1 MIVRIY
7 RLQRPGH
14 MRAIMCRIRYSAARG
29 IRLIPSR
36 GLLQMPVRGVML
48 CSPAFCI
55 IPPHLHT
62 STYRELRCMQSGTTT
77 TKGLMTPIG
86 KLIKEEL
93 QAQERSVSWFA
104 RKLHLDRSNVY
115 RLFQK
120 NSIDTD
126 LLSRISIIL
135 GRNFFEPLSDNIRE
149 RNRTPEQQ

>member
-1 MIVRIY
+1 MYERKTRCTDACKCVSYSI
-7 RLQRPGH
+7 LGCAGH
-14 MRAIMCRIRYSAARG
+14 QADTFMRAFADACSGGYALFPRVLYHPPASTH
-29 IRLIPSR
+29 RLIGNYGAGCR
-36 GLLQMPVRGVML
+36 GHRLP
-48 CSPAFCI
+48 
-55 IPPHLHT
+55 
-62 STYRELRCMQSGTTT
+62 
-77 TKGLMTPIG
+77 KGLMTPIG
-86 KLIKEEL
+86 KLIKDEL

-149 RNRTPEQQ
+149 RNRTQE